1 MLEEVQNLLASNPN
15 LSKTEK
21 IMLIAER
28 MTQELPITVQI
39 MVKANSTLVTQ
50 YLSNMD
56 DETLNCSLEQMIDIL
71 LQIRG

>member
-1 MLEEVQNLLASNPN
+1 MLEEVQSLLANNPQAT
-15 LSKTEK
+15 KTEK
-21 IMLIAER
+21 IMMIAER

-39 MVKANSTLVTQ
+39 MVKANSTMVTQ

-56 DETLNCSLEQMIDIL
+56 EETLNRSLEQMIDIL

>member
-1 MLEEVQNLLASNPN
+1 MLEEVQSLLANHPQAT
-15 LSKTEK
+15 KTEK
-21 IMLIAER
+21 IMMIAER

-39 MVKANSTLVTQ
+39 MVKANSTMVTQ

-56 DETLNCSLEQMIDIL
+56 DETLNRSLEQMIDIL